1 MKEPT
6 QPPAEMADQP
16 DFESCMNRLEQVVQ
30 ELEGGQVPLER
41 AMALFEEALRLGQS
55 CRTLLDAAQVR
66 VDKLL
71 ERADGGVETQQ
82 FEP

>member
-1 MKEPT
+1 M
-6 QPPAEMADQP
+6 Q
-16 DFESCMNRLEQVVQ
+16 RLEQIVQ

-41 AMALFEEALRLGQS
+41 AMALFEEALRVGHD

-66 VDKLL
+66 VDQLL
-71 ERADGGVETQQ
+71 ERADGGVETQP